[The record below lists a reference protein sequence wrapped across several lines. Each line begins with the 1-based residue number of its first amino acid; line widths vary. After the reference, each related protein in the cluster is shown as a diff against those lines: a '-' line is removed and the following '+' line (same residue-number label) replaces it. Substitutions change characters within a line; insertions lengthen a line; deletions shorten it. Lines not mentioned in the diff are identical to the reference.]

1 MVAETINIKNKA
13 LLKDQCYINGEWMGA
28 NDGSSSEVTNP
39 ANSERLGSLPNCGA
53 DETILAITAANEAQK
68 IWAKTDAKER
78 SSVLKNLH
86 HLMLEN
92 QMDLA
97 TIITLEGGKPI
108 SESLGEIA
116 YAASFFEWFSE
127 EAKRVYGDLIPG
139 HQYDRRTLV
148 IKQPIGVV
156 GCITPWN
163 FPSAMLARKIAPAIA
178 VGCSVVAKPAPE
190 TPFSA
195 TAMAYLSE
203 LAGVPKGIFNVVTGD
218 AEKIGSAMTSHK
230 DVKKITFTGSTAVG
244 KHLLKASAD
253 SVKKVSLELGGHA
266 PFIVFGDANLE
277 AAVEGAV
284 VAKYRNSGQTCVCAN
299 RIYVQSSIYD
309 DFSQRFTEKASELVV
324 GNGLDESTQQGPLIS
339 ENAIEKVSKHIEDAK
354 NSGAIIA
361 TGGNPH
367 SLGGLFFEPTVLTGV
382 SDEML
387 ISKEETFG
395 PVAPIF
401 SFDTEQEV
409 IERANNTPYGLAA
422 YFYTTDLAKSWR
434 VSEQLDYGMV
444 GLNTG
449 IISTEMAPFGGVKES
464 GIGREGSKYGVDDYL
479 EIKYVSLAGIE
490 E

>member
-284 VAKYRNSGQTCVCAN
+284 IAKYRNSGQTCVCAN

-339 ENAIEKVSKHIEDAK
+339 ENAIEKVSNHIEDAK
-354 NSGAIIA
+354 NSGAIIT

-401 SFDTEQEV
+401 SFETEQEV

-422 YFYTTDLAKSWR
+422 YFYTNDLAKSWR

-479 EIKYVSLAGIE
+479 EMKYVSLAGIE

>member
-1 MVAETINIKNKA
+1 
-13 LLKDQCYINGEWMGA
+13 MGA
-28 NDGSSSEVTNP
+28 NDCSSSEVTNP

-203 LAGVPKGIFNVVTGD
+203 LAGVPKGVFNVVTGD

-277 AAVEGAV
+277 AAVDGAV
-284 VAKYRNSGQTCVCAN
+284 IAKYRNSGQTCVCAN

-339 ENAIEKVSKHIEDAK
+339 ENAIEKVSNHIEDAK
-354 NSGAIIA
+354 NSGAIIT

-401 SFDTEQEV
+401 SFETEQEV

-422 YFYTTDLAKSWR
+422 YFYTNDLAKSWR

>member
-284 VAKYRNSGQTCVCAN
+284 IAKYRNSGQTCVCAN

-309 DFSQRFTEKASELVV
+309 DFSQRFTEKASALVV

-339 ENAIEKVSKHIEDAK
+339 ENAIEKVSNHIEDAK
-354 NSGAIIA
+354 NNGATIT

-401 SFDTEQEV
+401 SFETEQEV

-422 YFYTTDLAKSWR
+422 YFYTNDLAKSWR

>member
-284 VAKYRNSGQTCVCAN
+284 IAKYRNSGQTCVCAN

-309 DFSQRFTEKASELVV
+309 DISQRFTEKSSALVV

-339 ENAIEKVSKHIEDAK
+339 ENAIEKVSNHIEDAK
-354 NSGAIIA
+354 NNGATIT

-449 IISTEMAPFGGVKES
+449 IILQKWLHLRVKES

>member
-230 DVKKITFTGSTAVG
+230 DVKKITFTGSTTVG

-266 PFIVFGDANLE
+266 PFIVFEDANLE

-284 VAKYRNSGQTCVCAN
+284 IAKYRNSGQTCVCAN

-339 ENAIEKVSKHIEDAK
+339 ENAIEKVSNHIEDAK
-354 NSGAIIA
+354 NSGAIIT

-401 SFDTEQEV
+401 SFETEQEV

>member
-1 MVAETINIKNKA
+1 VVGKTIGIKNKA
-13 LLKDQCYINGEWMGA
+13 LLKDQCYINGAWMGA
-28 NDGSSSEVTNP
+28 DDGASSEVTNP
-39 ANSERLGSLPNCGA
+39 ANSDFLGSIPNCGSS
-53 DETILAITAANEAQK
+53 ETNLAIRAAKEAQK
-68 IWAKTDAKER
+68 SWAKTDTKER
-78 SSVLKNLH
+78 SSALKNLH
-86 HLMLEN
+86 QLMLEN
-92 QMDLA
+92 QEDLA
-97 TIITLEGGKPI
+97 RIITLEGGKPI
-108 SESLGEIA
+108 SESMGEIA

-127 EAKRVYGDLIPG
+127 EAKRVYGDLIPS

-163 FPSAMLARKIAPAIA
+163 FPSAMLARKIAPAVA
-178 VGCSVVAKPAPE
+178 VGCTVVAKPAPE

-203 LAGVPKGIFNVVTGD
+203 LAGIPKGVFNVITGD

-244 KHLLKASAD
+244 KHLLKQSAD
-253 SVKKVSLELGGHA
+253 TVKKVSLELGGHA
-266 PFIVFGDANLE
+266 PFIVFEDANLE

-284 VAKYRNSGQTCVCAN
+284 IAKYRNSGQTCVCAN
-299 RIYVQSSIYD
+299 RIYVQSSIYNE
-309 DFSQRFTEKASELVV
+309 FSKRFTKKASELVV
-324 GNGLDESTQQGPLIS
+324 GNGLDESTNQGPLIS
-339 ENAIEKVSKHIEDAK
+339 EAAIEKVSNHIEDAK
-354 NSGAIIA
+354 NRGAVVT
-361 TGGNPH
+361 TGGNAH
-367 SLGGLFFEPTVLTGV
+367 ALGGLFFEPTVLTEV

-387 ISKEETFG
+387 ISREETFG

-401 SFDTEQEV
+401 SFDSEREV
-409 IERANNTPYGLAA
+409 IERANNSPYGLAA

-449 IISTEMAPFGGVKES
+449 IISTEMAPFGGIKES
-464 GIGREGSKYGVDDYL
+464 GIGREGSKYGADDYL
-479 EIKYVSLAGIE
+479 EMKYVSLAGIE

>member
-203 LAGVPKGIFNVVTGD
+203 LAGVPKGVFNVVTGD
-218 AEKIGSAMTSHK
+218 AEKIGSVMTSHK

-339 ENAIEKVSKHIEDAK
+339 ENAIEKVSNHIEDAK
-354 NSGAIIA
+354 NSGAIIT

-401 SFDTEQEV
+401 SFETEQEV

-422 YFYTTDLAKSWR
+422 YFYTNDLAKSWR

>member
-218 AEKIGSAMTSHK
+218 AEKIGSAITSHK

-266 PFIVFGDANLE
+266 PFIVFEDANLE

-284 VAKYRNSGQTCVCAN
+284 IAKYRNSGQTCVCAN

-324 GNGLDESTQQGPLIS
+324 GNGLDESTQQGPLIN
-339 ENAIEKVSKHIEDAK
+339 ENAIEKVSNHIEDAK
-354 NSGAIIA
+354 NSGAIIT

-401 SFDTEQEV
+401 SFETEQEV

>member
-1 MVAETINIKNKA
+1 MEAEAINIKNKA
-13 LLKDQCYINGEWMGA
+13 LLKDQCYINGEWMEAKG
-28 NDGSSSEVTNP
+28 GSSSEVTNP
-39 ANSERLGSLPNCGA
+39 ANSERLGSLPNCGT

-68 IWAKTDAKER
+68 SWAKTDAKER

-86 HLMLEN
+86 QLMLEN
-92 QMDLA
+92 QEDLA

-218 AEKIGSAMTSHK
+218 AEKIGSVMTSHK

-284 VAKYRNSGQTCVCAN
+284 IAKYRNSGQTCVCAN

-339 ENAIEKVSKHIEDAK
+339 ENAIEKVSNHIEDAK
-354 NSGAIIA
+354 NSGAIIT

-401 SFDTEQEV
+401 SFETEQEV

>member
-1 MVAETINIKNKA
+1 MDIMNKDLLKNKSYV
-13 LLKDQCYINGEWMGA
+13 DGEWINA
-28 NDGSSSEVTNP
+28 DDGSSTEILNP
-39 ANSERLGSLPNCGA
+39 ATSESLGFVPNCGSV
-53 DETILAITAANEAQK
+53 ETIAAIEAARKAQS
-68 IWAKTDAKER
+68 IWSKTDAKER

-86 HLMLEN
+86 RLMLEN
-92 QMDLA
+92 QEDLA
-97 TIITLEGGKPI
+97 KIITLEGGKPI
-108 SESLGEIA
+108 SESIGEIA

-127 EAKRVYGDLIPG
+127 EAKRVYGDVIPS
-139 HQYDRRTLV
+139 HQHDRRTLV

-195 TAMAYLSE
+195 LALAYLSE
-203 LAGVPKGIFNVVTGD
+203 LAGFPKGLLNILTGD
-218 AEKIGSAMTSHK
+218 AEKIGAVLTENK
-230 DVKKITFTGSTAVG
+230 NVRKITFTGSTSVG
-244 KHLLKASAD
+244 KLLLRQSAE

-266 PFIVFGDANLE
+266 PFIVFEDADLD
-277 AAVEGAV
+277 AAVDGALI
-284 VAKYRNSGQTCVCAN
+284 AKYRNSGQTCVCAN
-299 RIYVQSSIYD
+299 RIYIQSGIYD
-309 DFSQRFTEKASELVV
+309 AFCERFSEKASGLVV
-324 GNGLDESTQQGPLIS
+324 GNGLEESTQQGPLIS
-339 ENAIEKVSKHIEDAK
+339 NNAMKKVSLHIDDAK
-354 NSGAIIA
+354 NKGAKVA

-367 SLGGLFFEPTVLTGV
+367 ALGGLFYEPTVLTGV
-382 SDEML
+382 TDDML

-401 SFDTEQEV
+401 NFDNEEEV
-409 IERANNTPYGLAA
+409 VKRANDTPFGLAA
-422 YFYTTDLAKSWR
+422 YFYTSELGRSWR

-449 IISTEMAPFGGVKES
+449 IISTEMAPFGGIKES

-479 EIKYVSLAGIE
+479 EMKYISIAGIE

>member
-1 MVAETINIKNKA
+1 
-13 LLKDQCYINGEWMGA
+13 MGA

-218 AEKIGSAMTSHK
+218 AEKIGSTMTSHK

-284 VAKYRNSGQTCVCAN
+284 IAKYRNSGQTCVCAN

-339 ENAIEKVSKHIEDAK
+339 ENAIEKVSNHIEDAK
-354 NSGAIIA
+354 NSGAIIT

-401 SFDTEQEV
+401 SFETEQEV

-422 YFYTTDLAKSWR
+422 YFYTNDLAKSWR

>member
-1 MVAETINIKNKA
+1 
-13 LLKDQCYINGEWMGA
+13 MGA

-266 PFIVFGDANLE
+266 PFIVFEDANLE

-284 VAKYRNSGQTCVCAN
+284 IAKYRNSGQTCVCAN

-309 DFSQRFTEKASELVV
+309 DFSQRFTEKATELVV

-339 ENAIEKVSKHIEDAK
+339 ENAIEKVSNHIEDAK
-354 NSGAIIA
+354 NSGAIIT

-401 SFDTEQEV
+401 SFETEQEV

-422 YFYTTDLAKSWR
+422 YFYTNDLAKSWR

>member
-1 MVAETINIKNKA
+1 
-13 LLKDQCYINGEWMGA
+13 MGA

-218 AEKIGSAMTSHK
+218 AEKIGSTMTSHK

-284 VAKYRNSGQTCVCAN
+284 IAKYRNSGQTCVCAN

-339 ENAIEKVSKHIEDAK
+339 ENAIEKVSNHIEDAK
-354 NSGAIIA
+354 NSGAIIT

-401 SFDTEQEV
+401 SFETEQEV

>member
-1 MVAETINIKNKA
+1 
-13 LLKDQCYINGEWMGA
+13 MGA

-178 VGCSVVAKPAPE
+178 VGCSIVAKPAPE

-218 AEKIGSAMTSHK
+218 AEKIGSTMTSHK

-284 VAKYRNSGQTCVCAN
+284 IAKYRNSGQTCVCAN

-339 ENAIEKVSKHIEDAK
+339 ENAIEKVSNHIEDAK
-354 NSGAIIA
+354 NSGAIIT

>member
-218 AEKIGSAMTSHK
+218 AEKIGSTMTSHK

-284 VAKYRNSGQTCVCAN
+284 IAKYRNSGQTCVCAN

-339 ENAIEKVSKHIEDAK
+339 ENAIEKVSNHIEDAK
-354 NSGAIIA
+354 NSGAIIT

-401 SFDTEQEV
+401 SFETEQEV

>member
-339 ENAIEKVSKHIEDAK
+339 ENAIEKVSNHIEDAK
-354 NSGAIIA
+354 NSGAIIT

-401 SFDTEQEV
+401 SFETEQEV

>member
-1 MVAETINIKNKA
+1 MVAETVNIKNKA

-284 VAKYRNSGQTCVCAN
+284 IAKYRNSGQTCVCAN
-299 RIYVQSSIYD
+299 RIYVQSGIYD

-339 ENAIEKVSKHIEDAK
+339 ENAIEKVSNHIEDAK
-354 NSGAIIA
+354 NSGAIIT

-401 SFDTEQEV
+401 SFETEQEV

>member
-1 MVAETINIKNKA
+1 
-13 LLKDQCYINGEWMGA
+13 MGA

-284 VAKYRNSGQTCVCAN
+284 IAKYRNSGQTCVCAN
-299 RIYVQSSIYD
+299 RIYVQSNIYD
-309 DFSQRFTEKASELVV
+309 DFSQRFTEKASELMV

-339 ENAIEKVSKHIEDAK
+339 ENAIEKVSNHIVDAK
-354 NSGAIIA
+354 NSGAIIT

-401 SFDTEQEV
+401 SFETEQEV

-449 IISTEMAPFGGVKES
+449 IISTEVAPFGGVKES

-479 EIKYVSLAGIE
+479 EMKYVSLAGIE

>member
-284 VAKYRNSGQTCVCAN
+284 IAKYRNSGQTCVCAN

-339 ENAIEKVSKHIEDAK
+339 ENAIEKVSNHIEDAK
-354 NSGAIIA
+354 NSGAIIT

-401 SFDTEQEV
+401 SFETKQEV

-422 YFYTTDLAKSWR
+422 YFYTNDLAKSWR

>member
-1 MVAETINIKNKA
+1 
-13 LLKDQCYINGEWMGA
+13 MGA

-266 PFIVFGDANLE
+266 PFIVFEDANLE

-284 VAKYRNSGQTCVCAN
+284 IAKYRNSGQTCVCAN

-339 ENAIEKVSKHIEDAK
+339 ENAIEKVSNHIEDAK
-354 NSGAIIA
+354 NSGAIIT

-401 SFDTEQEV
+401 SFETEQEV

-434 VSEQLDYGMV
+434 VSEQLDYGMI

>member
-218 AEKIGSAMTSHK
+218 AEKIGSTMTSHK

-266 PFIVFGDANLE
+266 PFIVFEDANLE

-284 VAKYRNSGQTCVCAN
+284 IAKYRNSGQTCVCAN

-339 ENAIEKVSKHIEDAK
+339 ENAIEKVSNHIEDAK
-354 NSGAIIA
+354 NSGAIIT

-401 SFDTEQEV
+401 SFETEQEV

>member
-1 MVAETINIKNKA
+1 
-13 LLKDQCYINGEWMGA
+13 MGA

-284 VAKYRNSGQTCVCAN
+284 IAKYRNSGQTCVCAN

-309 DFSQRFTEKASELVV
+309 DFSQCFTEKASELVV

-339 ENAIEKVSKHIEDAK
+339 ENAIEKVSNHIEDAK
-354 NSGAIIA
+354 NSGAIIT

-401 SFDTEQEV
+401 SFETEQEV

>member
-284 VAKYRNSGQTCVCAN
+284 IAKYRNSGQTCVCAN

-354 NSGAIIA
+354 NSGAIIT

-401 SFDTEQEV
+401 SFETEQEV

>member
-1 MVAETINIKNKA
+1 
-13 LLKDQCYINGEWMGA
+13 MGA

-284 VAKYRNSGQTCVCAN
+284 IAKYRNSGQTCVCAN
-299 RIYVQSSIYD
+299 RIYVQSNIYD

-339 ENAIEKVSKHIEDAK
+339 ENAIEKVSNHIEDAK
-354 NSGAIIA
+354 NSGAIIT

-401 SFDTEQEV
+401 SFETEQEV

>member
-1 MVAETINIKNKA
+1 
-13 LLKDQCYINGEWMGA
+13 MGA

-339 ENAIEKVSKHIEDAK
+339 ENAIEKVSNHIEDAK
-354 NSGAIIA
+354 NSGAIIT

-401 SFDTEQEV
+401 SFETEQEV

>member
-1 MVAETINIKNKA
+1 VVAETINIKNKA

-28 NDGSSSEVTNP
+28 KDGSSSEVTNP

-97 TIITLEGGKPI
+97 TIITHEGGKPI

-284 VAKYRNSGQTCVCAN
+284 IAKYRNSGQTCVCAN

-339 ENAIEKVSKHIEDAK
+339 ENAIEKVSNHIEDAK
-354 NSGAIIA
+354 NSGAIIT

-401 SFDTEQEV
+401 SFETEQEV

>member
-86 HLMLEN
+86 DLMLEN
-92 QMDLA
+92 QTDWA

-218 AEKIGSAMTSHK
+218 AEKIGSTMTSHK

-253 SVKKVSLELGGHA
+253 TVKKVSLELGGHA

-339 ENAIEKVSKHIEDAK
+339 ENAIEKVSNHIEDAK
-354 NSGAIIA
+354 NSGAIIT

-401 SFDTEQEV
+401 SFETEQEV

>member
-39 ANSERLGSLPNCGA
+39 ANSERLGSLPNCGT
-53 DETILAITAANEAQK
+53 DETILAITTANEAQK

-86 HLMLEN
+86 QLMLEN
-92 QMDLA
+92 QKDLA
-97 TIITLEGGKPI
+97 KIITLEGGKPI

-284 VAKYRNSGQTCVCAN
+284 IAKYRNSGQTCVCAN

-339 ENAIEKVSKHIEDAK
+339 ENAIEKVSNHIEDAK
-354 NSGAIIA
+354 NSGAIIT

-401 SFDTEQEV
+401 SFETEQEV

-479 EIKYVSLAGIE
+479 EMKYVSLAGIE

>member
-284 VAKYRNSGQTCVCAN
+284 IAKYRNSGQTCVCAN

-339 ENAIEKVSKHIEDAK
+339 ENAIEKVSNHIEDAK
-354 NSGAIIA
+354 NSGAIIT

-401 SFDTEQEV
+401 SFETEQEV

-479 EIKYVSLAGIE
+479 EIKYISLAGIE

>member
-1 MVAETINIKNKA
+1 MVAETISIKNKA

-266 PFIVFGDANLE
+266 PFIVFEDANLE

-284 VAKYRNSGQTCVCAN
+284 IAKYRNSGQTCVCAN

-339 ENAIEKVSKHIEDAK
+339 ENAIEKVSNHIEDAK
-354 NSGAIIA
+354 NSGAIIT

-401 SFDTEQEV
+401 SFETEQEV

-422 YFYTTDLAKSWR
+422 YFYTNDLAKSWR

>member
-178 VGCSVVAKPAPE
+178 VGCSIVAKPAPE

-203 LAGVPKGIFNVVTGD
+203 LAGVPKGVFNVVTGD

-284 VAKYRNSGQTCVCAN
+284 IAKYRNSGQTCVCAN

-339 ENAIEKVSKHIEDAK
+339 ENAIEKVSNHIEDAK
-354 NSGAIIA
+354 NSGAIIT

-382 SDEML
+382 SDDML

-401 SFDTEQEV
+401 SFETEQEV

>member
-1 MVAETINIKNKA
+1 
-13 LLKDQCYINGEWMGA
+13 MGA

-218 AEKIGSAMTSHK
+218 AEKIGSTMTSHK

-284 VAKYRNSGQTCVCAN
+284 IAKYRNSGQTCVCAN

-339 ENAIEKVSKHIEDAK
+339 ENAIEKVSNHIEDAK
-354 NSGAIIA
+354 NSGAIIT

-401 SFDTEQEV
+401 SFETEQEV

-422 YFYTTDLAKSWR
+422 YFYTNDLAKSWR

-479 EIKYVSLAGIE
+479 EIKYISLAGIE

>member
-1 MVAETINIKNKA
+1 
-13 LLKDQCYINGEWMGA
+13 MGA
-28 NDGSSSEVTNP
+28 MDGSSSEVTNP

-266 PFIVFGDANLE
+266 PFIVFEDANLE

-284 VAKYRNSGQTCVCAN
+284 IAKYRNSGQTCVCAN

-339 ENAIEKVSKHIEDAK
+339 ENAIEKVSNHIEDAK
-354 NSGAIIA
+354 NSGAIIT

-401 SFDTEQEV
+401 SFETEQEV